1 MNIMES
7 SFESAIPIILKHEGG
22 YCWVEG
28 DAGGET
34 NFGISKRSYPSV
46 DIKNLT
52 SADAS
57 VIYKRDWWD
66 RYGYGRIGAQVIATK
81 TLDMAVN
88 MGAEPA
94 HKIVQQAVNAIGAPP
109 IDCDGDLGPQTLAA
123 VNAAATA
130 TLLPAI
136 QGLQAN
142 HYRNIVLARPQDAK
156 FLDNWLHRAYDC

>member
-1 MNIMES
+1 MS
-7 SFESAIPIILKHEGG
+7 SFELAIPVILRHEGG

-34 NFGISKRSYPSV
+34 NFGISKRSYPNV

-66 RYGYGRIGAQVIATK
+66 HYGYGRINAQVIGTK
-81 TLDMAVN
+81 VLDMAVN

-94 HKIVQQAVNAIGAPP
+94 HKIVQQAINAIWTPI
-109 IDCDGDLGPQTLAA
+109 IDCDGVLGSQTIAA
-123 VNAAATA
+123 VNDAAAAT
-130 TLLPAI
+130 LLSAI

>member
-1 MNIMES
+1 MGSN
-7 SFESAIPIILKHEGG
+7 FELAIPVILRHEGG
-22 YCWVEG
+22 YYWVEG

-34 NFGISKRSYPSV
+34 NFGISKRSYPDI

-66 RYGYGRIGAQVIATK
+66 HYDYGRIDAQVIGTK
-81 TLDMAVN
+81 VLDMAVN
-88 MGAEPA
+88 MGAKSA
-94 HKIVQQAVNAIGAPP
+94 HKIVQQALNTIRASLIA
-109 IDCDGDLGPQTLAA
+109 CDGVLGSQTIAA
-123 VNAAATA
+123 VNAAAAA